1 VPIARIKREEE
12 ERLYEWAIG
21 GHLNNSNEE
30 GKVNRES
37 LYMGGMVFSTIDSCR
52 TPEKIKRGKN
62 TVRTAT
68 ESAGNLGRTY
78 VTFSLSLSNSG
89 STLLC
94 HY

>member
-37 LYMGGMVFSTIDSCR
+37 LIWVGWSFPPSILVEL
-52 TPEKIKRGKN
+52 PKKLKRGKN

-68 ESAGNLGRTY
+68 ESVGNLGRTY